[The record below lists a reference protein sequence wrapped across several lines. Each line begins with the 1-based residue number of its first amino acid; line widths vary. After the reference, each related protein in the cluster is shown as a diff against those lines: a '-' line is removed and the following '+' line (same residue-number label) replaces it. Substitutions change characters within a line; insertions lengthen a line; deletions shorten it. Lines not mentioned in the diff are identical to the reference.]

1 MQGGQL
7 ESETT
12 APATAPAL
20 AEETGAETE
29 QRLNTPEVGQLPRA
43 QRCQDF
49 YFLGFFYLDALFY
62 LACTRH

>member
-12 APATAPAL
+12 APATAPAS

-49 YFLGFFYLDALFY
+49 YFLVFFF
-62 LACTRH
+62 T